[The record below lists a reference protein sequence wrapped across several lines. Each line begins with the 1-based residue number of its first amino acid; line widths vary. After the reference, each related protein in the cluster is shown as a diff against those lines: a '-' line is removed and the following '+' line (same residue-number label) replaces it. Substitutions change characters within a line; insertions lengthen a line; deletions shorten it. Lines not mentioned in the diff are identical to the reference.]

1 MKKKMD
7 FMLIIMVFCFA
18 IVAVIFVSRKDG
30 QAGKTDYEITVVKK
44 NQIDTSP
51 SVEGRV
57 EIQNFLYVKISK
69 NLKVK
74 EVNYKVGDQIKKGD
88 VIAVFTAYTNRKA
101 KNGKSYSR
109 ETVRRYVSSMDGYIL
124 NMNIEIGKEIT
135 EPAFTLVKAEDI
147 KLYTGKIN
155 NEEEK
160 KNIIPGVNVV
170 VNFSD
175 NEKIDTEILKVEK
188 INGSDDIRG
197 EMAMGDL
204 GQLIKNVN
212 KNFRIEILSQNKKEI
227 LVVPVK
233 AVLKKSG
240 TDGKSESYVYLIGE
254 DNKVEEKKIFLGDQT
269 GESVEIKNGI
279 TEGERIILNPDNN
292 LKNGMTIKKKDK

>member
-30 QAGKTDYEITVVKK
+30 ETGKKDYEITVVKK
-44 NQIDTSP
+44 DQIDITP
-51 SVEGRV
+51 SIEGRV
-57 EIQNFLYVKISK
+57 EIQNFLDVKISK

-88 VIAVFTAYTNRKA
+88 VIAVFTTYTSKKA
-101 KNGKSYSR
+101 KNGKSYRR
-109 ETVRRYVSSMDGYIL
+109 ETVRRYVSSVDGYIL
-124 NMNIEIGKEIT
+124 NMNIEVGKEIT

-147 KLYTGKIN
+147 KLYTGKIS
-155 NEEEK
+155 NEEDK

-170 VNFSD
+170 VKFSD

-197 EMAMGDL
+197 EMAAEDL
-204 GQLIKNVN
+204 GQLIKNIN
-212 KNFRIEILSQNKKEI
+212 KNFQIEILSQNKKEI
-227 LVVPVK
+227 LVIPIK
-233 AVLKKSG
+233 AVLKKAG
-240 TDGKSESYVYLIGE
+240 TDGKSESYVYVIGE
-254 DNKVEEKKIFLGDQT
+254 NNKVEEREIFLGDET
-269 GESVEIKNGI
+269 DEFVEIKNGI
-279 TEGERIILNPDNN
+279 TEGGKIVLNPDNN
-292 LKNGMTIKKKDK
+292 LKNGMTIKKKDE

>member
-18 IVAVIFVSRKDG
+18 IVAVIFVSRKDSG
-30 QAGKTDYEITVVKK
+30 TGKTDYEITVVKK
-44 NQIDTSP
+44 NQIDVSQNI
-51 SVEGRV
+51 EGRV
-57 EIQNFLYVKISK
+57 EIQNFLDVKISK

-124 NMNIEIGKEIT
+124 NMNLEIGKDIT

-155 NEEEK
+155 NEEDK

-170 VNFSD
+170 VKFSD

-197 EMAMGDL
+197 EMAAGDL

-212 KNFRIEILSQNKKEI
+212 KSFQIEILSQNKKEI

-233 AVLKKSG
+233 AVLKKSE
-240 TDGKSESYVYLIGE
+240 TDGKSGSYVYLIGE

-269 GESVEIKNGI
+269 GETVEIKNGI
-279 TEGERIILNPDNN
+279 TEGEKIILNPDNN